1 MRRLV
6 SVSVLLGVLIAG
18 WAVRAA
24 AAAGPSPEA
33 VAKAAPI
40 LDEALRTATSAK
52 GDNRDWL
59 VGQII
64 SLWIGMG
71 ADPSQLVALARA
83 IPEDEKRTHALAD
96 IAVALAKR
104 DLTAALHVARGIED
118 DRWRVEG
125 LLRLARSLDKGQSLA
140 VTLEALPSARRIEN
154 AELRSRALT
163 DVAEMLVG
171 TDPARSQAVAFE
183 ALAAAQ
189 ASQFNRDYVISRAAA
204 VLALTNLEQA
214 LGVAASLPSRYMRD
228 RARYLIAE
236 HLARKPDQAQRA
248 AMVIE
253 DPSLRDQALAALAS
267 ALTILGRSDAALEVA
282 HSIGD
287 QAGPGAQA
295 RIDVA
300 RSLEWTDPER
310 GREIALEA
318 LQAAQSLDYGNKH
331 TSPLPR
337 ILATLA
343 EQDPDG
349 VVQLARG
356 VADPAT
362 RAYALHAI
370 ASTLSRTDPERS
382 HAAALESVDAAR
394 GISHAHQRAEAL
406 RDAVKVLSRTDPEKA
421 LEVARSIE
429 PESMQ
434 GQAMCE
440 VAAAVRQTDPAR
452 ALRIIRSIK
461 DEKQRAYGLGS
472 LASSL
477 ADSDLGAALGVAHS
491 IEDQEERAK
500 ALYEVAR
507 VILKPWEWRP
517 PR

>member
-18 WAVRAA
+18 WAVRAG

-40 LDEALRTATSAK
+40 LDEALRTAAAAK

-104 DLTAALHVARGIED
+104 DLTAALQVVRGIED

-125 LLRLARSLDKGQSLA
+125 LLRLARWLDKGQSLA
-140 VTLEALPSARRIEN
+140 VTLEALPNARRIES

-183 ALAAAQ
+183 ALAGARAAE
-189 ASQFNRDYVISRAAA
+189 FGRDNLFQRAAA

-214 LGVAASLPSRYMRD
+214 LGVAASLTGRHARD
-228 RARYLIAE
+228 TARYRIFEFLGQ
-236 HLARKPDQAQRA
+236 KPEQAWQV
-248 AMVIE
+248 AMAME
-253 DPSLRDQALAALAS
+253 DPRVRDQALQVLTSRLA
-267 ALTILGRSDAALEVA
+267 IRGEPDAALEVA
-282 HSIGD
+282 GSISSP
-287 QAGPGAQA
+287 AGAGAQA
-295 RIDVA
+295 RMDVA
-300 RSLEWTDPER
+300 RSLERSGPQR
-310 GREIALEA
+310 AREIALEA

>member
-1 MRRLV
+1 
-6 SVSVLLGVLIAG
+6 
-18 WAVRAA
+18 
-24 AAAGPSPEA
+24 
-33 VAKAAPI
+33 
-40 LDEALRTATSAK
+40 
-52 GDNRDWL
+52 
-59 VGQII
+59 
-64 SLWIGMG
+64 
-71 ADPSQLVALARA
+71 
-83 IPEDEKRTHALAD
+83 
-96 IAVALAKR
+96 
-104 DLTAALHVARGIED
+104 
-118 DRWRVEG
+118 
-125 LLRLARSLDKGQSLA
+125 
-140 VTLEALPSARRIEN
+140 
-154 AELRSRALT
+154 
-163 DVAEMLVG
+163 MLVG